1 MKTTT
6 EKDRSMS
13 PTDDGQTG
21 NPVGERTLG
30 GWVDL
35 RALYGDRWLERQT
48 WQAVRQVVAAVPR
61 LRAATPDEPAPARA
75 LALLTFCYATGVYAS
90 EDVEY
95 ALQRG
100 GLPRSL
106 VPRQPVSVAWLQAFR
121 RANRPWIELALA
133 GLLARLPVSVEV
145 CREEAHA
152 AGADASPHEHRER
165 CLRCARRAVEL
176 AVQLDTALCD

>member
-1 MKTTT
+1 
-6 EKDRSMS
+6 MS
-13 PTDDGQTG
+13 PADVGQTG
-21 NPVGERTLG
+21 NPVGERILEG
-30 GWVDL
+30 SVDL

-48 WQAVRQVVAAVPR
+48 WAAVRQVVAAVPR
-61 LRAATPDEPAPARA
+61 LRAVTRDEPAPARA

-100 GLPRSL
+100 RLPRSL

-121 RANRPWIELALA
+121 RANRPWVELALA
-133 GLLARLPVSVEV
+133 GLLTRLPVSAEV
-145 CREEAHA
+145 CREEAYA
-152 AGADASPHEHRER
+152 PGPDASAHEHRER

-176 AVQLDTALCD
+176 AVLLDTALCD